1 MEIREVRSALGE
13 GMHEERITRTP
24 PSIPAS
30 RISSRSRA
38 EANGIVIDHVSRA
51 AAVVCLSLCVLSRR
65 ACFWSFLLASSEPSL
80 CQLWRVNVSWGF
92 LSVVRLAVIG
102 KGSHSEIQSWLFA
115 SH

>member
-1 MEIREVRSALGE
+1 MSVGRLQSF
-13 GMHEERITRTP
+13 
-24 PSIPAS
+24 
-30 RISSRSRA
+30 
-38 EANGIVIDHVSRA
+38 VSVFVFSL
-51 AAVVCLSLCVLSRR
+51 AVL
-65 ACFWSFLLASSEPSL
+65 AFGAFFLASSEPSL